1 MQHCWCD
8 TTAITEPHCGAFLG
22 FGKQQGGN
30 RHSMAAEKENGLGK
44 VQDPEIAEHD
54 KAADLLRIQQVEPGF
69 HSKSNVPESSSSHF
83 HIWSWAI
90 LWNPLTL
97 FAQDQGLGLH
107 ELTVLAA
114 TLEHLIHDEA
124 DSNILAQVLLL
135 VLVNGVH
142 AVQRLF
148 MAVFVV

>member
-1 MQHCWCD
+1 MGFSCAHPKDRFDRRRLVALATVLQQHGATCGSNLCVQHCWCD

-30 RHSMAAEKENGLGK
+30 RHSMAAEKKNGLGK

-54 KAADLLRIQQVEPGF
+54 KAAALLRIQQVEPGF

-90 LWNPLTL
+90 LWNPLTRFEL
-97 FAQDQGLGLH
+97 KHRTRGL
-107 ELTVLAA
+107 A
-114 TLEHLIHDEA
+114 
-124 DSNILAQVLLL
+124 
-135 VLVNGVH
+135 
-142 AVQRLF
+142 F
-148 MAVFVV
+148 MS